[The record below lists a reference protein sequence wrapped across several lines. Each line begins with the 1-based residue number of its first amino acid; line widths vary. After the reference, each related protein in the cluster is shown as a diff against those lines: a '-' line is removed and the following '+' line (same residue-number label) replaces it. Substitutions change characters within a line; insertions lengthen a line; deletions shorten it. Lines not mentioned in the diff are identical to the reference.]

1 MNFSVI
7 MEKSVE
13 NNLVNSLTAENS
25 GLTPFIPY
33 LLQDLWE
40 LGPSSNEV
48 IFLLDKNISNFKNF
62 KVLDLACGKGA
73 VSIPLAKKLK
83 VHVTMVDIFPEFI
96 QDALEKA
103 DEYNVKDFCTFK
115 VEDINNTVKDE
126 NGKNWDC
133 VLFCSVGDILGNKK
147 ETTAKLKNII
157 SHDGYIILHNAYLSD
172 SSSEDIKYKEHD
184 YITYDEW
191 LKIFDEEEIE
201 IVDSFIPNEEKNRE
215 KNELIIECISNRVI
229 ELSKR
234 HPEIKELFESY
245 LQSQINGCYDM
256 DVNLVCPIW
265 LLKRK

>member
-1 MNFSVI
+1 MADSTEKNPVI
-7 MEKSVE
+7 
-13 NNLVNSLTAENS
+13 SLTAENIELNS
-25 GLTPFIPY
+25 FIPY

-40 LGPSSNEV
+40 LGPSSKDV
-48 IFLLDKNISNFKNF
+48 IYLLDKNISNFKNF

-73 VSIPLAKKLK
+73 VSIPLAKQFKTS
-83 VHVTMVDIFPEFI
+83 VTMVDIFPEFI

-126 NGKNWDC
+126 DGKNWDC

-147 ETTAKLKNII
+147 ETISKLKNLI
-157 SHDGYIILHNAYLSD
+157 SPDGYMILHNAYLSD
-172 SSSEDIKYKEHD
+172 SSSNNIKYREHD

-191 LKIFDEEEIE
+191 LKIFDEEKIE
-201 IVDSFIPNEEKNRE
+201 IVDSFVSDEEKDRE
-215 KNELIIECISNRVI
+215 KNELMIELISNRVM
-229 ELSKR
+229 ELSKK
-234 HPEIKELFESY
+234 HPELKELFESY